1 MDTISAEKRSNN
13 MKRIR
18 SKDTAP
24 ELLVRRLVYSMGYRY
39 RIHYK
44 QLSGKPDLVFIG
56 RKKVI
61 FVHGC
66 FWHGH
71 NCNKGQRKPKSNQ
84 VYWSTKIDSN
94 IERDFKNRVTL
105 NESGWKILVLWECE
119 LNDLTNTEQRIR
131 IFLDT

>member
-44 QLSGKPDLVFIG
+44 QLPGKPDLVFIG

-84 VYWSTKIDSN
+84 AYWSTKIDSN